1 MNAKQWLKH
10 PHHLHQTS
18 TNAVSN
24 KASSK
29 TFMLLAHS
37 AVVWPCCFG
46 LCEPLHPVQQGKGQP
61 AAGNIPP
68 VGPTPSKHQDSLE
81 ICGRSLLVA
90 GVCFVTDKQLKA
102 EHESQC
108 GVKNIN
114 PLCWWCTLCHAN
126 CGHGGPRPCHQL
138 PPPDT
143 RSGVLFWPSVR
154 APWQQS
160 SHPAYHLPPTT
171 EGSWS
176 DHCPLGIFLFF
187 QWIVS
192 KQGAE
197 ALQFV

>member
-1 MNAKQWLKH
+1 MGQAKQILETTAISVNWLPFWGWPVICPSITLYSEFFTMNAKQWLKH

-114 PLCWWCTLCHAN
+114 PLC
-126 CGHGGPRPCHQL
+126 
-138 PPPDT
+138 
-143 RSGVLFWPSVR
+143 
-154 APWQQS
+154 
-160 SHPAYHLPPTT
+160 
-171 EGSWS
+171 
-176 DHCPLGIFLFF
+176 
-187 QWIVS
+187 
-192 KQGAE
+192 
-197 ALQFV
+197 